1 MTVYVDRDSVHMGDD
16 MESHE
21 LVFDVPR
28 RVALSIVLEEAQP
41 YVHVHGGASWVVDV
55 DGRTTAIWSQQH
67 GLQLLVRDA
76 PMGQRFYKVYFHYF
90 GQIDPEWLFQR
101 LRDGA
106 PPHRRHLEEEY
117 RPLAEAAC
125 EREHRRREQEIPE
138 RLLSEPCVRA
148 LAELGAVIDLHND
161 GLFRFDLDDRR
172 WIVERDDSMTIIR
185 TPADE
190 GFDAAICPT
199 AFAECWL
206 VAAAAGE
213 ARATRGL
220 PHLPA
225 YTQNPAPDLEPMSS
239 PPGTRCWTT
248 TTPEL
253 VAQLTGERAVDYF
266 RLAIGRSIEELV
278 ALLTPP
284 R

>member
-1 MTVYVDRDSVHMGDD
+1 MTVHVDRDSFNMGDD
-16 MESHE
+16 MESHQR
-21 LVFDVPR
+21 VFDIPR
-28 RVALSIVLEEAQP
+28 RVPLSVVLEKAQQCAWI
-41 YVHVHGGASWVVDV
+41 HGGAPWVVDV
-55 DGRTTAIWSQQH
+55 DGRTTAIWSRQH
-67 GLQLLVRDA
+67 GLCLLVRDA
-76 PMGQRFYKVYFHYF
+76 PMGQRSYQVYFHYF
-90 GQIDPEWLFQR
+90 GGIDPEWLFQR

-106 PPHRRHLEEEY
+106 PPHRRRLEEEY

-125 EREHRRREQEIPE
+125 EREQRRREQEIPE

-148 LAELGAVIDLHND
+148 LAELGAEIDLHND

-172 WIVERDDSMTIIR
+172 WTVQRVDSMTIIR

-190 GFDAAICPT
+190 GFGAAIRPA
-199 AFAECWL
+199 AFAERWL
-206 VAAAAGE
+206 VAAVAGE

-239 PPGTRCWTT
+239 PPGTRRWTT
-248 TTPEL
+248 TTPEQ

-266 RLAIGRSIEELV
+266 RLAVGRSIEELV
-278 ALLTPP
+278 ALLAPP